1 MYKETGEYPLLLLD
15 DALSELDRDRQKM
28 LLEYIGKVQ
37 TFIALTDPTQIP
49 DVQTSSRQV
58 FRIQSGAA
66 YPEESL
72 SF

>member
-1 MYKETGEYPLLLLD
+1 
-15 DALSELDRDRQKM
+15 M

-58 FRIQSGAA
+58 FRIQPAL
-66 YPEESL
+66 PIRKKVCPFKQEENRYNI
-72 SF
+72 